1 MAKTY
6 LSARLFLYLNQFS
19 ICMNIDQIINNI
31 APLGQHAKAKLTA
44 EVTLVSFP
52 KSTIL
57 LKAEKVEQD
66 VYFIKKGVVRA
77 FSEFEEGEITF
88 WFGEE
93 GETVLSMRSYIEQQK
108 SYENIELLEDC
119 DLYKIRIDTLKKL
132 YQEDIEIANWGRIL
146 AEKELLKIEGRMI
159 SRELLSA
166 KQRYDKL
173 MEQQS
178 SLLQRVPL
186 KYIAS
191 YLGIT
196 QVSLSRIR
204 SIKQ

>member
-1 MAKTY
+1 ME
-6 LSARLFLYLNQFS
+6 F
-19 ICMNIDQIINNI
+19 DQIIDNI
-31 APLGQHAKAKLTA
+31 CPLSLHSKTKLNA
-44 EVTLVSFP
+44 AMVLVSVP
-52 KSTIL
+52 KATIL
-57 LKAEKVEQD
+57 MKSDKVEQD

-77 FSEFEEGEITF
+77 FSIFDSAEITF

-108 SYENIELLEDC
+108 SYENIELIEDC

-132 YQEDIEIANWGRIL
+132 YQEDIEIANWGRIF
-146 AEKELLKIEGRMI
+146 AEKELLKLEGRMI

-166 KQRYDKL
+166 KERYDQF
-173 MEQQS
+173 MEHQS

-204 SIKQ
+204 GLKS